1 MDVHDV
7 PLQDPPPLIA
17 KVVKAVTSPKE
28 LPEASNPWAVN
39 FWLLPAAIAAAP
51 GLRTTD
57 AGGSAPTWSVAVP
70 VALPSEPVI
79 V

>member
-28 LPEASNPWAVN
+28 LPEASNPWAVKP
-39 FWLLPAAIAAAP
+39 WL
-51 GLRTTD
+51 
-57 AGGSAPTWSVAVP
+57 APTVMLAFRGVRVRPASGPTVTDSEAVP
-70 VALPSEPVI
+70 VALP
-79 V
+79 